1 MRLRASVQVECPWCD
16 ETFDGD
22 IALTIE
28 HIKAQSP
35 LPDATSL
42 LGVDYREFGIVSTH
56 ICPGPKVVTATA
68 HVSPELSDVT

>member
-1 MRLRASVQVECPWCD
+1 VRFRASVQLECPWCN

-22 IALTIE
+22 IPLTVE

-42 LGVDYREFGIVSTH
+42 LGVDYREFGIIASH
-56 ICPGPKVVTATA
+56 ICPGPKVVKVAT
-68 HVSPELSDVT
+68 HVSPELSDAS